1 MKVDLFVNLPTFF
14 VSFLLFLLTFGLQK
28 LYLHDDINDVF
39 SFIEIEYI
47 ITAIHRPKRSIEVP
61 RIFELKNK

>member
-1 MKVDLFVNLPTFF
+1 MGCKDDTLMKYT
-14 VSFLLFLLTFGLQK
+14 
-28 LYLHDDINDVF
+28 DDF

-61 RIFELKNK
+61 RVFELKNSFFA